1 MLLSLL
7 IFLFYTAIFIGI
19 LFLCCKRSAFV
30 LSFKEASLAFVAKI
44 AVGCLYGYF
53 FLHYYGGD
61 DTWLYHN
68 ESLKEFALLK
78 TDPLHFF
85 INDIFPNGYKTNQLY
100 TIFDSSDSFAK
111 DLEYTLLIKLLAIF
125 DLFSGGRYYVNVIF
139 YNIIV
144 FGGSYSLFKTLST
157 KYPNKRLLW
166 LIFIFYFPPLL
177 FWTSGIRKDGI
188 CFAIIC
194 GLIYQLYFLFE
205 KRKSVKHLIY
215 AGLLFFILFLLR
227 NYLAL
232 SFIPISISYALSKK
246 SKYPW
251 LSFFIVSAVCIT
263 AFFLTSLL
271 SDSFDLPQKM
281 ADRQH
286 SFLTLSGNSYL
297 PIDTLSG
304 NPGSYC
310 KIFPQAINHVF
321 FRPYITE
328 AKGLLYL
335 FSFIE
340 NLFFY
345 FFLIFS
351 FIKISSSWKTVVND
365 PLMLSFILIAF
376 SNYIIIGYTVPFLGA
391 IVRYKSSF
399 EIFFILVLLQ
409 LQNTDLL
416 KFTSRLTPSGLKI
429 ISK

>member
-1 MLLSLL
+1 MLLSFL
-7 IFLFYTAIFIGI
+7 IFLFYTAIFIFI
-19 LFLCCKRSAFV
+19 LFLCSRRSAFV
-30 LSFKEASLAFVAKI
+30 LSFKEASLAFTAKI
-44 AVGCLYGYF
+44 IIGCLYGYF

-85 INDIFPNGYKTNQLY
+85 INDIFPNGYKTNQLF
-100 TIFDSSDSFAK
+100 TIFDSTNSFAK

-125 DLFSGGRYYVNVIF
+125 DLFTGGRYYVNVIF

-144 FGGSYSLFKTLST
+144 FWGCYSLFKTLST

-166 LIFIFYFPPLL
+166 LLFIFYFPPLL

-205 KRKSVKHLIY
+205 KRKSAKHLIY
-215 AGLLFFILFLLR
+215 ASLLFFVLFLVR

-232 SFIPISISYALSKK
+232 SFIPICIAYGLSRNF
-246 SKYPW
+246 KYP
-251 LSFFIVSAVCIT
+251 SAVFLTVVFLCIT
-263 AFFLTSLL
+263 TFFATRLL
-271 SDSFDLPQKM
+271 SESFNLPQKM

-286 SFLTLSGNSYL
+286 SFLSLSGNSYL

-304 NPGSYC
+304 NLRSYC
-310 KIFPQAINHVF
+310 KILPEAINHIF
-321 FRPYITE
+321 LRPYITE
-328 AKGLLYL
+328 ANGLLYL

-345 FFLIFS
+345 VLLIWTL
-351 FIKISSSWKTVVND
+351 IRISSSWKLVFND
-365 PLMLSFILIAF
+365 PLMLTFICVAF
-376 SNYIIIGYTVPFLGA
+376 LNYMIIGYTVPFLGA

-399 EIFFILVLLQ
+399 EIFLILVLLQ

-416 KFTSRLTPSGLKI
+416 KFIDRLFVTLKNAFKI
-429 ISK
+429 